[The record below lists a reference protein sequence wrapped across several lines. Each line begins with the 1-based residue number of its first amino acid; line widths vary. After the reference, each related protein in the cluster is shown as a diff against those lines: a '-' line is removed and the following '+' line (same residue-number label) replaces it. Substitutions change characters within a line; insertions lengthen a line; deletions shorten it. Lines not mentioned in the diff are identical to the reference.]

1 MEIGNPQSNHE
12 ASSNWLHRFDESLSG
27 FVDEQVEIRRHLHRN
42 PEPSGQEI
50 ETTKYIVSQL
60 EKAGVKYRVC
70 RSDKDVKTGVYAD
83 LELGSPDPKSPCIA
97 LRCDIDA
104 LRLTDMKTVE
114 YRSQNQ
120 GITHACGHDAH
131 TAIVLAAGLNAS
143 KLTDLPPEHSM
154 RIRLIFQPS
163 EESDG
168 GATWMIDAGAMD
180 GVNAILGVH
189 VDPERQC
196 GRVGIRYGV
205 LTANCDEFEIC
216 VDGRGGH
223 AARPHQ
229 AIDPVAASVRLVS
242 SLYEIVP
249 RRVDARLPSVL
260 TVSRIQ
266 GGSASNV
273 IPDRVEISGTLRTT
287 NQDVREA
294 IKTEMDR
301 LCSATEIS
309 TGVQIRRRF
318 INPVPAVVNDTKC
331 AAALERASR
340 EVLGVEHLESITLP
354 SMGGEDFS
362 EYLAYAPGAMLRLG
376 CGFADRENPYLHS
389 PHFDIDER
397 TLHLGSRLLMRAA
410 IYLGHTYASK

>member
-1 MEIGNPQSNHE
+1 MDIGNPHSSHE
-12 ASSNWLHRFDESLSG
+12 ASINWLDQYDQLLDG
-27 FVDEQVEIRRHLHRN
+27 FAQNQIEIRRHLHRN
-42 PEPSGQEI
+42 PEPSGQEVA
-50 ETTKYIVSQL
+50 TTEFIA
-60 EKAGVKYRVC
+60 EHIRKAGLQPRIC
-70 RSDKDVKTGVYAD
+70 RSNKDVKTGVFTD
-83 LELGSPDPKSPCIA
+83 LELGSPGPRSPCIA

-104 LRLTDMKTVE
+104 LRLTDMKAVE

-143 KLTDLPPEHSM
+143 KLRDVEPEHAM

-168 GATWMIDAGAMD
+168 GAKWMIDAGAMD

-216 VDGRGGH
+216 VEGRGGH

-229 AIDPVAASVRLVS
+229 AIDPVAAAVRLVGS
-242 SLYEIVP
+242 FYEIVP

-260 TVSRIQ
+260 TVSRIT

-273 IPDRVEISGTLRTT
+273 IPDRVEIAGTLRTT
-287 NQDVREA
+287 NQDIRET

-301 LCSATEIS
+301 LCSAIEIS

-318 INPVPAVVNDTKC
+318 INPVPAVVNDTQC

-389 PHFDIDER
+389 PHFDIDEH
-397 TLHLGSRLLMRAA
+397 TLQLGSRLLMRAA
-410 IYLGHTYASK
+410 IHLAHTVATR